1 MPWPAH
7 PATLSE
13 SAIVPFGHSPVAL
26 MRSRAAAGVS
36 PGAAAA
42 MRAMIPETCGVAIDV
57 PEDVF
62 HPPSFQVE

>member
-1 MPWPAH
+1 VPWPAH

-42 MRAMIPETCGVAIDV
+42 MREHIAKVSDVALLRD
-57 PEDVF
+57 
-62 HPPSFQVE
+62 